1 MPDPALDQQVRS
13 FFDAFAAASE
23 ELDTATL
30 GGLFA
35 DPFLAADPAGAQPVP
50 RELFLKA
57 LPRRA
62 ELFGAA
68 GIGRVVLD
76 DVAHEVLD
84 DTYVLARTTWRAE
97 RAAAGGGEPAPVR
110 LASTFLL
117 RRESDGLRVVL
128 YLNHQDLAKVL
139 SSG

>member
-13 FFDAFAAASE
+13 FFDAFSAASD
-23 ELDTATL
+23 ELDTAAL

-76 DVAHEVLD
+76 DVAHEALD

-97 RAAAGGGEPAPVR
+97 RAADGREPVR

-117 RRESDGLRVVL
+117 RREGDGLRVVL

>member
-1 MPDPALDQQVRS
+1 MPDPALDQQVRR
-13 FFDAFAAASE
+13 FFDAFSAASDQ
-23 ELDTATL
+23 LDTAAL

-76 DVAHEVLD
+76 DVTHEALD

-97 RAAAGGGEPAPVR
+97 RAADGGEPAQVR

-117 RRESDGLRVVL
+117 RREGDGLQVVL
-128 YLNHQDLAKVL
+128 YLNHQDLAEVL